1 MSGHVYNVGAREAGS
16 RRHKL
21 LGDGFLTTKR
31 IHAIQ
36 FGTEDR
42 AADAAATLFDNNPGA
57 IDSTQIRDAE
67 TGRLVRQVRGPR
79 A

>member
-1 MSGHVYNVGAREAGS
+1 MSDAVYYVSARETGS

-31 IHAIQ
+31 IHAIRL
-36 FGTEDR
+36 GAEDR
-42 AADAAATLFDNNPGA
+42 AADAAAWVFDNNPGA

-67 TGRLVRQVRGPR
+67 TGGVVRQVRGR
-79 A
+79 CG